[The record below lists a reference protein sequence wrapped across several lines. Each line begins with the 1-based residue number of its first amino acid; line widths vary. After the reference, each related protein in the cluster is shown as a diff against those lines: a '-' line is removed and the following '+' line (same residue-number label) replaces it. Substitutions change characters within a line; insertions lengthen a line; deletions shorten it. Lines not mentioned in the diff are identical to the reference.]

1 MKRPLLRESRKRRC
15 HETFRENAVANVFF
29 LRKGCPLRHSH
40 ENAVVA
46 RMWFRV
52 PLVLGEWGFL
62 RFLFLPWFSEILSF
76 AEFIVLQHSHFRWTY
91 GFARMECSR
100 NHGFESYFHKIHDFA
115 GFFRAFATRT
125 LWFTSVMLSQAASSR
140 LVTPP
145 EPHAFLTSLYLVSS
159 INNLRYIIYYIWKIF
174 WSHILLAVHILFL
187 YSVVFVFSI
196 KCLLPDSFS
205 VIVIGVSR
213 LSICQS

>member
-1 MKRPLLRESRKRRC
+1 
-15 HETFRENAVANVFF
+15 
-29 LRKGCPLRHSH
+29 
-40 ENAVVA
+40 
-46 RMWFRV
+46 MWFRV

-62 RFLFLPWFSEILSF
+62 RFLFLPWFSDILIF

-125 LWFTSVMLSQAASSR
+125 LWFTSVMLSQAVSSR

-145 EPHAFLTSLYLVSS
+145 EPHAFLTSVYLVSS

-174 WSHILLAVHILFL
+174 WSHILLPVHIIFL

-213 LSICQS
+213 LFICQS